1 MGPLELASVRLPGRA
16 TAGHGPADLTVGG
29 LSMAWVVKKL
39 RAPPGGAS
47 GNGTN
52 RTRSWRFG
60 SSLDTMSSSPGV
72 ALLLL
77 VLVIPS
83 SGKWCYQRKERGD
96 PGRVAFA
103 HPGLVA
109 LGWSS

>member
-1 MGPLELASVRLPGRA
+1 MRRTPVGEP
-16 TAGHGPADLTVGG
+16 HGWPVVV
-29 LSMAWVVKKL
+29 AWVVKGL
-39 RAPPGGAS
+39 VAHLVGGPS

-77 VLVIPS
+77 VIPS

-96 PGRVAFA
+96 PGRVALA
-103 HPGLVA
+103 HPGLEA
-109 LGWSS
+109 LTGWSS